1 MAGIGFELRRI
12 LSRDTFS
19 SQLRAYL
26 YAALISAGPWMLS
39 ILCIAVLGLFRG
51 AGMNPHAHEV
61 FRATTTLTYALSLIL
76 VGGVQLV
83 ATRFLADKLYINR
96 PEHSLSAFFTA
107 ATMVLAIGLPI
118 EYVLLQAFLLPL
130 LYKLVAA
137 ALFGVISLIW
147 LGMIVL
153 SAVKDYTSIVL
164 AFVAGTLASIA
175 GAFIFGSWY
184 GLVGFFT
191 GYAVGQALLFFW
203 LLARILAEFRPAD
216 IWDWELF
223 AYFGKYWELALVG
236 FLYNAAIWADKMVFW
251 TAPDARLIT
260 PWFHTHDLYEAPVFY
275 AYLSVVPMM
284 SIFLVRIETTFYEH
298 YRNYYGRILERAPL
312 SAIVEERHGMV
323 RALKQSLREVFIS
336 QGSLTLLCI
345 AFAPDIAA
353 LTRLD
358 PLQISILRIALLG
371 AFLQALFSLVMVV
384 LFYFD
389 LRREVLIL
397 SITFLLS
404 NSGLSWASI
413 QLGQQWYGYGYCYA
427 CLISLL
433 VGYGLLSTNMNKL
446 EYITF
451 ARQPIA

>member
-19 SQLRAYL
+19 SQVRAYL

-51 AGMNPHAHEV
+51 AGMNQHAHEV

-83 ATRFLADKLYINR
+83 ATRFLADKLYINK

-107 ATMVLAIGLPI
+107 ATLVLAIGLPM
-118 EYVLLQAFLLPL
+118 EFFLLEGFQLPL
-130 LYKLVAA
+130 LYKLVAVV
-137 ALFGVISLIW
+137 LFGIISLVW

-153 SAVKDYTSIVL
+153 SAVKDYTSIVM
-164 AFVAGTLASIA
+164 AFVAGTVGSIA
-175 GAFIFGSWY
+175 GAFTFGSWF
-184 GLVGFFT
+184 GFVGFFT
-191 GYAVGQALLFFW
+191 GYTTGQVLLFFW
-203 LLARILAEFRPAD
+203 LLARMLAEFRPAG
-216 IWDWELF
+216 IWDAELF
-223 AYFGKYWELALVG
+223 SYFGKYWELGLVG
-236 FLYNAAIWADKMVFW
+236 LLYNAAIWSDKMVFW
-251 TAPDARLIT
+251 TAPDARLIA

-298 YRNYYGRILERAPL
+298 YRNYYGRILDRSPL
-312 SAIVEERHGMV
+312 RAIVEERYGMV
-323 RALKQSLREVFIS
+323 RALKLSLRDVFIS

-345 AFAPDIAA
+345 VFTPDIAA

-371 AFLQALFSLVMVV
+371 AFLQALFSLVMVI

-397 SITFLLS
+397 SIIFLVS
-404 NSGLSWASI
+404 NTGLSWASI

-433 VGYGLLSTNMNKL
+433 SGYFLLSRNLDRL

-451 ARQPIA
+451 ARQPIV